1 MLARLVIEDECKLMD
16 YLMQDQQAKVA
27 FEAGFV
33 AGFSGF
39 VGIDWSGA
47 KTQFIAG
54 IQLAM
59 AGPDTASPQTI
70 AAPQQ
75 QHWSRQNVHDFLCDQ
90 AAQTVAGAPLLVG
103 IDFAFAHPFA
113 DCDSYFPD
121 CANSPRDA
129 AALWQ
134 LVDQVNGDMPHF
146 YGGAMFRH
154 AVWGEYY
161 LAPPDFDAP
170 RYATRRRLT
179 EIVAKASGR
188 SPSPTFKAVGADNV
202 STGSMAGMRLL
213 HQLRLTLGDQLAI
226 WPFDDVTA
234 KPDTVRLVLVEIF
247 PSYYFYRVGM
257 SPAKRAAAR
266 ADFLTKALGFY
277 DSDGVDPQFVAKGA
291 DADEADA
298 IIAAAALRYFARHPS
313 VSSQTMFDLPDA
325 IGLTARQEGWIFG
338 VDPRNAPTC

>member
-1 MLARLVIEDECKLMD
+1 MLARLVIEDERKLMD
-16 YLMQDQQAKVA
+16 YLMQDQQAK
-27 FEAGFV
+27 AGFA

-47 KTQFIAG
+47 KKQFIAG

-59 AGPDTASPQTI
+59 AGPNTASPQTI
-70 AAPQQ
+70 VPPK

-90 AAQTVAGAPLLVG
+90 AAQTLAGAPLLVG

-113 DCDSYFPD
+113 DCNSYFPN
-121 CANSPRDA
+121 CADSPRDA

-154 AVWGEYY
+154 AVWGKYY

-213 HQLRLTLGDQLAI
+213 NQLRLTLGDQLAI

-234 KPDTVRLVLVEIF
+234 KLDTVRLVLVEIF

-257 SPAKRAAAR
+257 SPAKQAAAQ
-266 ADFLTKALGFY
+266 ADF
-277 DSDGVDPQFVAKGA
+277 
-291 DADEADA
+291 
-298 IIAAAALRYFARHPS
+298 
-313 VSSQTMFDLPDA
+313 
-325 IGLTARQEGWIFG
+325 
-338 VDPRNAPTC
+338 